1 MTDYYK
7 NLLYQIISALTVLLI
22 LFTLKN
28 VDLLGYKRYSNLLF
42 CVLTSNLFNL
52 SIPQRMTYE
61 LSIAQPVE
69 KLKDKYLTALLGYVV
84 LVLPFLVVYLEL
96 KLHYFCVALVGILL
110 NGMFTL
116 GRTYSEGHRD
126 FQKGRLLRLFQS
138 ILVYASPI
146 LLYVPATA
154 VFILTLLLTFL
165 LVSWHKPRI
174 NMKLP
179 KKLLLINLLIISI
192 GYLERNT
199 VMGSAFASD
208 MFFNIDLF
216 SKQNIFLNSAVPLL
230 LTNTTD
236 FRYWDIKKTVILF
249 GYVAIGM
256 CLIWLIS
263 DSILTNNIVLE
274 LNLFIASM
282 LIVLSGIFH
291 TIILKNHEEW
301 LIYIVGLL
309 TILLF
314 TYLASIV
321 VSNEAIVLSRSII
334 QITVLIVIIWISG
347 LENGKRFKNWLKNF
361 VLR

>member
-1 MTDYYK
+1 
-7 NLLYQIISALTVLLI
+7 
-22 LFTLKN
+22 
-28 VDLLGYKRYSNLLF
+28 
-42 CVLTSNLFNL
+42 
-52 SIPQRMTYE
+52 
-61 LSIAQPVE
+61 
-69 KLKDKYLTALLGYVV
+69 
-84 LVLPFLVVYLEL
+84 
-96 KLHYFCVALVGILL
+96 
-110 NGMFTL
+110 
-116 GRTYSEGHRD
+116 
-126 FQKGRLLRLFQS
+126 
-138 ILVYASPI
+138 
-146 LLYVPATA
+146 
-154 VFILTLLLTFL
+154 
-165 LVSWHKPRI
+165 
-174 NMKLP
+174 
-179 KKLLLINLLIISI
+179 
-192 GYLERNT
+192 
-199 VMGSAFASD
+199 